1 MKIIVKDVNP
11 CEKRMRVL
19 HFHDF
24 APAQHP
30 TEKIPCIIK
39 LGKNSE
45 PILQRLMNEMILE
58 SRNHKIES

>member
-1 MKIIVKDVNP
+1 
-11 CEKRMRVL
+11 MRVL

-24 APAQHP
+24 ALAQHP